1 LALGGLGAP
10 SPPRAQ
16 RRGQN
21 DMGSNMQIYIEL
33 EGITPKIW
41 RRIVVPSSITLDRL
55 SDVIQIVMGWSG
67 EHMHLFTIKDRQY
80 MDLPEDDPEALEEG
94 LFRLGPLISSKD
106 RPFTYTYD
114 LGNNWTHLVKLEKM
128 GMEDDGEWGNLFCV
142 DGEGSCPPDDSG
154 GVPGFLEFRRAM
166 ADSKDPQY
174 EFFLEWYGGEFDP
187 DDFDPHEANATLLY
201 YIFWSRERLLPWSED

>member
-1 LALGGLGAP
+1 
-10 SPPRAQ
+10 
-16 RRGQN
+16 
-21 DMGSNMQIYIEL
+21 MGSNMQIYIEL

>member
-1 LALGGLGAP
+1 
-10 SPPRAQ
+10 
-16 RRGQN
+16 
-21 DMGSNMQIYIEL
+21 MGSNMQIYIEL

-80 MDLPEDDPEALEEG
+80 MDLPENDPEALEEG

-114 LGNNWTHLVKLEKM
+114 LGDNWTHLVKLEKM